1 MQKKTLIVYA
11 ILLLISVP
19 WYWQFFPS
27 LSQARIIGFP
37 MWVVSSLLGSALIST
52 HTMLLLLKPWE
63 GELEPASDSPEHRS
77 VQEAFRGVKPGASQ

>member
-1 MQKKTLIVYA
+1 MQKSSLIVYA

-27 LSQARIIGFP
+27 LSQTRLVGFP

-52 HTMLLLLKPWE
+52 LTTRLLLRPWE
-63 GELEPASDSPEHRS
+63 DELEPASVAQTD
-77 VQEAFRGVKPGASQ
+77 QTNQDAFRGQKPGASQ